1 MDPQSQLEK
10 LSSARGSGQAR
21 IGILATRPSCFP
33 GLRRV
38 HFSRVERH
46 DWSRGGYKPPG
57 KVGTGFVFVLLQP
70 WWCQPSWDRGTTAL
84 AFVATRP
91 SGGVR
96 LVGTARFVPADR
108 SLATDRASRGLAL
121 RVPW

>member
-1 MDPQSQLEK
+1 MKPLRGKRVDPQSQLEK

-70 WWCQPSWDRGTTAL
+70 WG
-84 AFVATRP
+84 
-91 SGGVR
+91 
-96 LVGTARFVPADR
+96 
-108 SLATDRASRGLAL
+108 ASRLGTEERPRWPSSLPGLPGEFDWWGLGNRARRPL
-121 RVPW
+121 PRDGSG